1 MAKKERIITET
12 DALTGETIVRP
23 FNDEENAQADLDEAR
38 FKAEQKAKADELKVN
53 ADAKAALL
61 DRLGITEDEA
71 KLLLS

>member
-1 MAKKERIITET
+1 MAKTERIITET
-12 DALTGETIVRP
+12 NALTGETIVRP

-53 ADAKAALL
+53 ADAKAELL
-61 DRLGITEDEA
+61 NRLGITADEA